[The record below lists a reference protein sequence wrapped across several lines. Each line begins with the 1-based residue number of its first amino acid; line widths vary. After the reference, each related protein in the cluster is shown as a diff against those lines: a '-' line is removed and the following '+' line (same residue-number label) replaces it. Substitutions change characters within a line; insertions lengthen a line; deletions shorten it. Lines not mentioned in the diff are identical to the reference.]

1 MAVPGFRSALAG
13 AALSLR
19 ETDLPANRLSGIE
32 NQFLYP
38 PVVHV
43 RDENDVF
50 GWARQPMRPIELFRA
65 AAGLAE
71 HAENLAVEGELV
83 QSTGLIVDGEQI
95 LSWAISRDTERPRWR
110 SIRRVRIRIAQRRMP
125 FLVIGDVEPDE
136 LLEAAIR
143 IENLNASIAAVG
155 HVDVALA
162 IDLHVV
168 WISKLAWAGPV
179 RSPGLD
185 PVSVLV
191 HLGDARID
199 VAVANIDVVFCVLRH
214 IGRPVIQPIN
224 RALFRRSGSPEL
236 EALVSFRPAA
246 QILLVGPRLQ
256 GRVAVADDLFVGLE
270 AARLLERDV
279 LNSTAMSLG

>member
-1 MAVPGFRSALAG
+1 
-13 AALSLR
+13 
-19 ETDLPANRLSGIE
+19 
-32 NQFLYP
+32 
-38 PVVHV
+38 
-43 RDENDVF
+43 
-50 GWARQPMRPIELFRA
+50 
-65 AAGLAE
+65 
-71 HAENLAVEGELV
+71 
-83 QSTGLIVDGEQI
+83 
-95 LSWAISRDTERPRWR
+95 
-110 SIRRVRIRIAQRRMP
+110 MP

-155 HVDVALA
+155 HVDVPLA

-199 VAVANIDVVFCVLRH
+199 VAVANIDVVFCVPRH

-246 QILLVGPRLQ
+246 QIHQDVA
-256 GRVAVADDLFVGLE
+256 GRAEFHDRVRAFIDNPQVVVPVEPHGV
-270 AARLLERDV
+270 RI
-279 LNSTAMSLG
+279 S